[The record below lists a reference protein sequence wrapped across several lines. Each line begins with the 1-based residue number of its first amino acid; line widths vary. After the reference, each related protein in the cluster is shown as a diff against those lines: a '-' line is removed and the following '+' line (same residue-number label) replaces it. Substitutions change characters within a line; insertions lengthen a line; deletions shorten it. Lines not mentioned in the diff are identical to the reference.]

1 MAHHAV
7 AAAAGLRPD
16 IVAARAETEA
26 QRKLP
31 DPIVTALVD
40 AQLFRLALPL
50 DLEGL
55 ELDPVVALEVYEEL
69 ARAEASAAWLVW
81 NSSLPCLFSRFLS
94 DHMRKEVFAAR
105 GSIYTSS
112 TRPTGRAVLENGSYR
127 LSGRWSLVSGC
138 MHADWLGLMYLVEKD
153 GEVQMIEPGA
163 PHMRMAFVPT
173 GSYEILDTWHVG
185 GLRGTGSHDV
195 VVEDLEV
202 PVDKTFALTDPR
214 HIDQAIGRIPIA
226 CTMSAGHAAICLGIA
241 GAALDTVISVA
252 RTKVSVD
259 PVPRL
264 PDRASN
270 QFLVAEAATKIA
282 ALRAQLHNTLGRLW
296 EMVETD
302 TDWTVD
308 AVADVWSAAV
318 TTGRE
323 CRSLVTAMYEVAGTP
338 SLYVDC
344 ALERCHRDVHAAMQ
358 HVVTQRLWVEEA
370 GRVKFGMEP
379 TNPLFTL

>member
-1 MAHHAV
+1 MPHYAV

-31 DPIVTALVD
+31 DPIVTTLVNS
-40 AQLFRLALPL
+40 QLFRLAVPS
-50 DLEGL
+50 DLGGL

-81 NSSLPCLFSRFLS
+81 NSSLPCFFSRFLS
-94 DHMRKEVFAAR
+94 DPVRKELFSDRAA
-105 GSIYTSS
+105 IYASS

-138 MHADWLGLMYLVEKD
+138 MHATWLGLMYLVEKD
-153 GEVQMIEPGA
+153 GEVEMIEPGV
-163 PHMRMAFVPT
+163 PHMRMALVPA
-173 GSYEILDTWHVG
+173 GSYEILDTWYVG

-195 VVEDLEV
+195 VVEGLEV
-202 PVDKTFALTDPR
+202 PVDKTFAFTDPSR
-214 HIDQAIGRIPIA
+214 IDRGIGRIPMA

-241 GAALDTVISVA
+241 GVALDTVLSMG

-259 PVPRL
+259 PVPNL

-270 QFLVAEAATKIA
+270 QFLVSEAATKIA
-282 ALRAQLHNTLGRLW
+282 ALRGHLHNALGKLW
-296 EMVETD
+296 QRAQNGM
-302 TDWTVD
+302 DWPID
-308 AVADVWSAAV
+308 DVANVWSAAV

-323 CRSLVTAMYEVAGTP
+323 CRSLVTAMYEVVGTP

-358 HVVTQRLWVEEA
+358 HVVIQRLWLEEA
-370 GRVKFGMEP
+370 GRVKFGMDP
-379 TNPLFTL
+379 TNPLFML

>member
-1 MAHHAV
+1 MPHYAIT
-7 AAAAGLRPD
+7 AAAGLRPD

-26 QRKLP
+26 QRNLP

-40 AQLFRLALPL
+40 SQLFRLAVPS
-50 DLEGL
+50 DLGGL

-69 ARAEASAAWLVW
+69 ARAEASAAWLIW

-94 DHMRKEVFAAR
+94 DSVRKELFSDRSA
-105 GSIYTSS
+105 IYASS

-138 MHADWLGLMYLVEKD
+138 MHATWLGLMHLVEKD
-153 GEVQMIEPGA
+153 GEVEMIEPGV
-163 PHMRMAFVPT
+163 PHMRMALVPA
-173 GSYEILDTWHVG
+173 GSCEILDTWYVG

-195 VVEDLEV
+195 VAEDLEV
-202 PVDKTFALTDPR
+202 PVDKTFAFEDPSR
-214 HIDQAIGRIPIA
+214 IDRGIGRIPMA
-226 CTMSAGHAAICLGIA
+226 CTMSAGHAAICLGIV
-241 GAALDTVISVA
+241 GVALDTVLSVG

-282 ALRAQLHNTLGRLW
+282 ALRGHLHNALGKLW
-296 EMVETD
+296 QKAQNG

-308 AVADVWSAAV
+308 DVANVWSAAV

-323 CRSLVTAMYEVAGTP
+323 CRSLVTAMYEVVGTP

-358 HVVTQRLWVEEA
+358 HVVIQRLWLEEA
-370 GRVKFGMEP
+370 GRVKFGMDP
-379 TNPLFTL
+379 TNPLFML